1 MFRHLV
7 GLVLVGSLVACGSS
21 EPPPAAP
28 GKPLNPP
35 TEDNSLDEFMKE
47 LPTAK
52 PVEPAVTAA
61 PVVTAAPTSTATP
74 TATPTGKPTA
84 TPTGK
89 PTATTAK
96 PTAPPK
102 K

>member
-7 GLVLVGSLVACGSS
+7 GLVFVGSLAACGSS
-21 EPPPAAP
+21 EPPAAAP

-47 LPTAK
+47 LPPSK
-52 PVEPAVTAA
+52 PSEPTPTAA
-61 PVVTAAPTSTATP
+61 PVVTAAAPTAAPTTTP
-74 TATPTGKPTA
+74 TAAP
-84 TPTGK
+84 
-89 PTATTAK
+89 TAK
-96 PTAPPK
+96 PTAAPVAKPTAAPTAKPK